1 VSLFASRRFRHR
13 DDGLE
18 VLLPVDEQEILTAL
32 LEQFR
37 ELLMVDDDPG
47 LKRLKP
53 VARPDDPEA
62 NREFVE
68 MIGDRLLQQRL
79 EAIEIVERGVA
90 GAVLNDDEV
99 AAWLQTING
108 LRLVLGER
116 LEVSEDLGPL
126 DDGDPDAPA
135 RALYEWLG
143 WLLEQLV
150 DAATRDLPPGDRD
163 A

>member
-1 VSLFASRRFRHR
+1 MSLFAPRRFRHHAE
-13 DDGLE
+13 GLE
-18 VLLPVDEQEILTAL
+18 VVLPADEQKVLAAL

-53 VARPDDPEA
+53 VARPDDPEE
-62 NREFVE
+62 NRAFVE
-68 MIGDRLLQQRL
+68 MVGDQLLQQRL
-79 EAIEIVERGVA
+79 EAIEIVESGVA
-90 GAVLNDDEV
+90 GALLDEDAV
-99 AAWLQTING
+99 SAWLQTING

-116 LEVSEDLGPL
+116 LEVTEDLGPL
-126 DDGDPDAPA
+126 DDTDPEAPA

-150 DAATRDLPPGDRD
+150 DAATRDLPPGDPD